1 MNRNWTGKHPPE
13 VGLDIGGSDEECTGT
28 SHEMLKVHV
37 SNASI
42 HGFSKSFN
50 PVSARAPNAS
60 LCSRTQKCT
69 CFHPHSWLLCTKTAR
84 HRFVLV
90 RNLSVLFDPH
100 TTALPQP
107 GCECVSSSSAG
118 FFSLCAPDQD
128 VVHGDVYCT
137 PCQPFA
143 SSSFRPTLRPHIIFV
158 HEVTLRVYILS
169 LTTYP
174 ITPMIKKPIPT
185 AWEMRRNSRRSA
197 VSSVSSSSS
206 RTFPLSRPHLSGSSG
221 GGGRR
226 RFGNVRLEH
235 RVINCLPSLRNS
247 RGISRSS
254 FVWSI
259 VAVVLRLVAAEW

>member
-1 MNRNWTGKHPPE
+1 MLVRVLAALFNTLPE
-13 VGLDIGGSDEECTGT
+13 PCLN
-28 SHEMLKVHV
+28 L
-37 SNASI
+37 
-42 HGFSKSFN
+42 FSPN
-50 PVSARAPNAS
+50 PS
-60 LCSRTQKCT
+60 LLRTQCST
-69 CFHPHSWLLCTKTAR
+69 
-84 HRFVLV
+84 
-90 RNLSVLFDPH
+90 
-100 TTALPQP
+100 
-107 GCECVSSSSAG
+107 
-118 FFSLCAPDQD
+118 SLCAADQD
-128 VVHGDVYCT
+128 VVYWDVYCT
-137 PCQPFA
+137 PRQPFA
-143 SSSFRPTLRPHIIFV
+143 PPSFSSFPRRHIIPVLEKPF
-158 HEVTLRVYILS
+158 RVYILS

-197 VSSVSSSSS
+197 VSSVSSYSS
-206 RTFPLSRPHLSGSSG
+206 RTFPLSRPRLSGSSG